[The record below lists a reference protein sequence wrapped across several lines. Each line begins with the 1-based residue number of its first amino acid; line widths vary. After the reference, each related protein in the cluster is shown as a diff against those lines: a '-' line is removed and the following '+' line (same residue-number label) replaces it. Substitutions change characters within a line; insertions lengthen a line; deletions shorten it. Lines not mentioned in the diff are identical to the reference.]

1 MKRWGV
7 FLIIVVLVV
16 ALCVFFTVDKNGDDV
31 QNGSGE
37 IAQDERYDGLED
49 EEDNSIFEMSKDDEK
64 LMFDVNGQY
73 KMIFEFEEN
82 KVSGYY
88 YEYEF
93 ASEDEAISASK
104 AYQNEENTSVLGVT
118 REGTKVLLKLDHTN
132 YSNMNRE
139 QIEAMFTYLIDT
151 Y

>member
-49 EEDNSIFEMSKDDEK
+49 E
-64 LMFDVNGQY
+64 
-73 KMIFEFEEN
+73 
-82 KVSGYY
+82 
-88 YEYEF
+88 
-93 ASEDEAISASK
+93 
-104 AYQNEENTSVLGVT
+104 
-118 REGTKVLLKLDHTN
+118 
-132 YSNMNRE
+132 
-139 QIEAMFTYLIDT
+139 
-151 Y
+151 